1 MGLMKWLWYIQMI
14 VIGIVFSWLYNVV
27 ADADLF
33 VFAKVKS
40 AFDMFRQIKLNKL
53 QSRAMVV
60 MSHWID
66 KVADKSYCLLFG
78 GKKDFTMLYSQSLR

>member
-1 MGLMKWLWYIQMI
+1 MGLMKWLRYIPMI
-14 VIGIVFSWLYNVV
+14 VIGIVFSWIYNVV
-27 ADADLF
+27 ADAGLF

-40 AFDMFRQIKLNKL
+40 AFDMFRQIRLDRL
-53 QSRAMVV
+53 QSRAMVA

-78 GKKDFTMLYSQSLR
+78 GKKDFTMLYSHALR